1 MVFKTK
7 RLDEIV
13 KGVHFLGRI
22 WWGRGKKEENQSKK
36 IKKSDPVSKEENLE
50 ILVCLR
56 QMKSAA
62 KMVVSLCYKMLMIIR
77 DHFNCDES
85 GFG

>member
-1 MVFKTK
+1 MG
-7 RLDEIV
+7 E
-13 KGVHFLGRI
+13 G
-22 WWGRGKKEENQSKK
+22 EERRKPVKK